1 MAKKK
6 SKLPDNNIAYNR
18 SAKHE
23 FFVESNLEVGI
34 ALEGWEVKSLREKNL
49 QLKES
54 YVFIKANELWLSGA
68 NITPLQSA
76 STHITPAPTRVR
88 KLLAHRN
95 EIDRLMG
102 MVDRKGY
109 TLIAISAYWKHGKA
123 KLDIGLGKGKK
134 LHDKRATEK
143 DRDWQREKGRM
154 LKSSR

>member
-6 SKLPDNNIAYNR
+6 PKTPDNNIAQNK
-18 SAKHE
+18 SARFE

-54 YVFIKANELWLSGA
+54 YVFIKNNELWLSGA
-68 NITPLQSA
+68 NITPLQTA
-76 STHITPAPTRVR
+76 STHITPEQTRVR
-88 KLLAHRN
+88 KLLAHRT

-109 TLIAISAYWKHGKA
+109 TLVALSAYWKHGRA

-134 LHDKRATEK
+134 LHDKRAVSK

-154 LKSSR
+154 LKASR

>member
-23 FFVESNLEVGI
+23 FFIESNLEVGI
-34 ALEGWEVKSLREKNL
+34 ALEGWEVKSLRQKNL

-54 YVFIKANELWLSGA
+54 YVFIKNNELWLSGA
-68 NITPLQSA
+68 NITPLQTA
-76 STHITPAPTRVR
+76 STHIKPEQTRVR
-88 KLLAHRN
+88 KLLAHRH

-109 TLIAISAYWKHGKA
+109 TLVAISAYWKHGKA

-134 LHDKRATEK
+134 LHDKRASEK
-143 DRDWQREKGRM
+143 DRDWERDKGRLM
-154 LKSSR
+154 KGRR